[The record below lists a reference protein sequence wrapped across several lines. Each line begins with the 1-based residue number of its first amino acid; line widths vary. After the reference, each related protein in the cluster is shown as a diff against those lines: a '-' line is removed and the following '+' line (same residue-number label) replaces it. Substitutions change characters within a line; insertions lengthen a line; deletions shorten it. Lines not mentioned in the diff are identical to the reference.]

1 MKKIVLL
8 MAMVFTVSLMV
19 AQSPCC
25 KNKAKGVSCT
35 HSAQAVDATKTTD
48 GNKVMPGCCK
58 AKAGQGLS
66 CCKNKQMTEASTCAS
81 KKWWQVWKKGCD
93 KPCCVKG

>member
-8 MAMVFTVSLMV
+8 IVMAFTVSLIV

-25 KNKAKGVSCT
+25 KNKAPG
-35 HSAQAVDATKTTD
+35 TKCSKIVQVENGNEIAD
-48 GNKVMPGCCK
+48 GTV
-58 AKAGQGLS
+58 GLS
-66 CCKNKQMTEASTCAS
+66 ACCKNKQVTDVSSCSS

-93 KPCCVKG
+93 KSCCAKG

>member
-8 MAMVFTVSLMV
+8 IAMAFTVSLMV

-35 HSAQAVDATKTTD
+35 HSAQAVDATKITD
-48 GNKVMPGCCK
+48 GNKVISACCK
-58 AKAGQGLS
+58 AKADQGLS
-66 CCKNKQMTEASTCAS
+66 CCKNKQTAATSSCSS
-81 KKWWQVWKKGCD
+81 KKWWQVWKKGCA
-93 KPCCVKG
+93 KSCCAKG

>member
-8 MAMVFTVSLMV
+8 IAMAFTVSLMT

-35 HSAQAVDATKTTD
+35 HSVQAVDVTKIAD
-48 GNKVMPGCCK
+48 GSKVLSACCK
-58 AKAGQGLS
+58 AKAEQGLS
-66 CCKNKQMTEASTCAS
+66 CCKNKQTTGAPSCSS
-81 KKWWQVWKKGCD
+81 KKWWQVWKKDCN
-93 KPCCVKG
+93 KLCCAKG

>member
-8 MAMVFTVSLMV
+8 IAMVFTVSLMV

-93 KPCCVKG
+93 KPCCAKG